1 MTNRSKTGEII
12 YSIRLV
18 ILHFSIN
25 PIYANENTINHKT
38 LSHYISRTPP
48 YPLHYFPHHTTTQN
62 YSTVRW
68 YRLQFMWWRRARRLV
83 RQVAIIYGPSEMFCR
98 FAYYCA
104 GAGCRQLE
112 LPSTV
117 YI

>member
-62 YSTVRW
+62 YTLLFAGTGCNLCGGVE
-68 YRLQFMWWRRARRLV
+68 RAD
-83 RQVAIIYGPSEMFCR
+83 
-98 FAYYCA
+98 
-104 GAGCRQLE
+104 
-112 LPSTV
+112 
-117 YI
+117 